1 MLPRLP
7 SRRDIAHWWRNY
19 GRNLHSFVLPR
30 FPSRQEIAS
39 WWRNYA
45 RNLHWSV
52 LPRFPS
58 RQEIASWW
66 RNHARGLPWSVLP
79 RFPSFRD
86 IEETWRQHRHTDLLP
101 PLPKLPVQ
109 DVIKQLR
116 HSPAGSVLPRL
127 PSPRDFPEWIREKPE
142 RRKWVVL
149 WALAAIALVAFGIG
163 GPPAGRA
170 IKGWQARRQ
179 ADQALVFIEQQQ
191 WTEAVNRIQSAFQL
205 RPTESAVWLAYARL
219 LSRTGQGGLALEWW
233 QKIVPLQTLSLE
245 DQRDYAAAALS
256 ASELTIASEQIGL
269 LLSQPTGPTP
279 RDWLLAGQLSTLRGY
294 RSSARAYADLILA
307 DTRSSSRDKLGANLL
322 VLSNNTPEMPAYKE
336 ASQRLLAIA
345 RDETDR
351 ASPQALAVLAQQRTS
366 ARLTKGTSESL
377 AIPLPDIGT
386 SAISLQEL
394 ADRLDR
400 NPNSRPFHR
409 MLALELRARS
419 EPGREETLITKAAT
433 SYGLGDDE
441 TLMALG
447 SWIYSHGHYDT
458 MLQLLPLERAVQR
471 RELLLERIDALA
483 ALGRLSEVKEM
494 LLAEYPVLEPTF
506 QHMYLAVVSAKLGEK
521 NAGVNE
527 WYRGLNSA
535 NSPRTLIG
543 LADYAEK
550 MGAFE
555 IADAAYERLIKK
567 QPGLK
572 SGYLSR
578 FHLAQARGQTA
589 YARDLALEI
598 IKLWPED
605 DPTRVREI
613 YLRLLLTSDKS
624 AARAAEEEA
633 APLLARNPWDGG
645 ARSALALARLKQGK
659 TAAALTTLTE
669 FTPGV
674 PSSAISASAYAAALA
689 ANGWKDKAREEA
701 QKLGTE
707 NVLPE
712 ERALIAPLLST
723 GKNSGH

>member
-1 MLPRLP
+1 MSVTPRFP
-7 SRRDIAHWWRNY
+7 SRREIAQWWRNQ
-19 GRNLHSFVLPR
+19 GRHLHWHILPT

-39 WWRNYA
+39 WWRNA
-45 RNLHWSV
+45 SHNWSL
-52 LPRFPS
+52 LPTFPS

-66 RNHARGLPWSVLP
+66 RNHVRNLQWIVLP
-79 RFPSFRD
+79 RFPSRRD
-86 IEETWRQHRHTDLLP
+86 IEETWRSRRHTDLLP
-101 PLPKLPVQ
+101 PLPRIPVQ
-109 DVIKQLR
+109 EALKQLR
-116 HSPAGSVLPRL
+116 HSPAGSVLPSL
-127 PSPRDFPEWIREKPE
+127 PAPRDFPEWLREKPE
-142 RRKWVVL
+142 RRTWVTLWVL
-149 WALAAIALVAFGIG
+149 AGIALVALRIG

-179 ADQALVFIEQQQ
+179 ATQACAFIDQQD
-191 WTEAVNRIQSAFQL
+191 WTQAVNKIQSAFQL
-205 RPTESAVWLAYARL
+205 RPTEQTVWLAYARL
-219 LSRTGQGGLALEWW
+219 LSRTGQGGMALEWW
-233 QKIVPLQTLSLE
+233 QKIVPLQPLSLE

-256 ASELTIASEQIGL
+256 ASELTVASEQIGL

-307 DTRSSSRDKLGANLL
+307 DARSSSRDKLGANLL
-322 VLSNNTPEMPAYKE
+322 VLSNNSPETPAYKE

-345 RDETDR
+345 RDEADR
-351 ASPQALAVLAQQRTS
+351 AAPQALAVLAQQRTS
-366 ARLTKGTSESL
+366 ARFTKGRSDSL
-377 AIPLPDIGT
+377 DIPLPDIGT
-386 SAISLQEL
+386 SSISLQEL

-419 EPGREETLITKAAT
+419 QPDREDALITKAAQ
-433 SYGLGDDE
+433 SYGQGDDE

-447 SWIYSHGHYDT
+447 SWIYSHRRYDT
-458 MLQLLPLERAVQR
+458 MLQLLPIERAVER

-483 ALGRLSEVKEM
+483 ALNRLPEVKEM
-494 LLAEYPVLEPTF
+494 LLAEYPVLEPTY
-506 QHMYLAVVSAKLGEK
+506 QHMYLAVVSAKLGER

-527 WYRGLNSA
+527 WYRALNVA
-535 NSPRTLIG
+535 NSPRALIG

-550 MGAFE
+550 MAAFE

-578 FHLAQARGQTA
+578 FHLAQTRGQTA
-589 YARDLALEI
+589 YARDLAVEI
-598 IKLWPED
+598 TKLWPED
-605 DPTRVREI
+605 DLTRVREI
-613 YLRLLLTSDKS
+613 YLRLLLTSDKNE
-624 AARAAEEEA
+624 ARVAEAEA
-633 APLLARNPWDGG
+633 APLVARNPWDGG

-674 PSSAISASAYAAALA
+674 PSSAVSASAYAAALS

-707 NVLPE
+707 KILPE
-712 ERALIAPLLST
+712 ERALIAPLLGT
-723 GKNSGH
+723 AKDRGH